1 MSLRDPDGSPSPS
14 EPASSGAQPTALSD
28 RKLDRLIELMEAQNT
43 HMQQQNIQLLKA
55 LGGIL
60 ESIKVLERHVDNG
73 QLRYS
78 LH

>member
-1 MSLRDPDGSPSPS
+1 MSLRDPDGAPSPS
-14 EPASSGAQPTALSD
+14 EPATSGAQLTALSD

-43 HMQQQNIQLLKA
+43 HIQQQNIELTKA

-73 QLRYS
+73 HLRYT